1 MGLCTHGPIHP
12 WHMLG
17 GAWIAV
23 VHMVATGQCGVWL
36 HPGRSSRWCLPAAP
50 ICWPNPGFP
59 LDATWLLL
67 WQQILVGVAP
77 WEGSQELWPHWMAW
91 MGQMVHWQ
99 WLSWMGQMVHLMGH
113 VHGCPA
119 GSMGGRGYGALGRIG
134 LAALMGPFH
143 GGSSPG
149 DLTVWMPLATGEPGG
164 TELGG
169 NLGVKPPWLVLT
181 GSALAACQ
189 YNAAGALTKRKINQP
204 LRLLGGQ
211 VAMAPAGDVRYD
223 QWILYSNVLW
233 PGYSWQQL
241 ELEAAAGHQQLVA
254 AGQQLGQP
262 ASSNR
267 TKKLK
272 EVIHCLLAFWIVW
285 FSSMGKGWAAGLAT
299 MKTLK
304 KKWDG
309 TWSLALDLVVNLA
322 RFDTGSCIHWWKE
335 LKNGKALCAIHK
347 TQRICREWDGVMG
360 STIGAHVQKHC
371 ALKKDSKSIVCSVSK
386 QWYSTKCSN
395 KQKKSSGFDGGL
407 GGSVGASSYKHIIHT
422 CKGPCTLIPKK
433 DGPSPLLA
441 GVAPTCQKHMTHT
454 YR

>member
-1 MGLCTHGPIHP
+1 
-12 WHMLG
+12 MLG

-59 LDATWLLL
+59 LDATWLLT
-67 WQQILVGVAP
+67 
-77 WEGSQELWPHWMAW
+77 QELWPHWMAW

-223 QWILYSNVLW
+223 Q
-233 PGYSWQQL
+233 
-241 ELEAAAGHQQLVA
+241 
-254 AGQQLGQP
+254 
-262 ASSNR
+262 
-267 TKKLK
+267 
-272 EVIHCLLAFWIVW
+272 
-285 FSSMGKGWAAGLAT
+285 
-299 MKTLK
+299 
-304 KKWDG
+304 
-309 TWSLALDLVVNLA
+309 
-322 RFDTGSCIHWWKE
+322 
-335 LKNGKALCAIHK
+335 
-347 TQRICREWDGVMG
+347 
-360 STIGAHVQKHC
+360 
-371 ALKKDSKSIVCSVSK
+371 
-386 QWYSTKCSN
+386 
-395 KQKKSSGFDGGL
+395 
-407 GGSVGASSYKHIIHT
+407 
-422 CKGPCTLIPKK
+422 
-433 DGPSPLLA
+433 
-441 GVAPTCQKHMTHT
+441 
-454 YR
+454 